1 VTSVARAS
9 ARSSSSP
16 SQLAATLLRTISTTD
31 DSPNDSATAMTA
43 WYSARAD
50 APSPTSNAIA
60 PRLDRVWIRTASD
73 ALPEA
78 NTWA

>member
-1 VTSVARAS
+1 
-9 ARSSSSP
+9 
-16 SQLAATLLRTISTTD
+16 
-31 DSPNDSATAMTA
+31 MTA